1 MAQEEWITTRE
12 AADRLGV
19 TTARVRQM
27 VAENQLGAK
36 KIGGK
41 YRGQWQ
47 VKAGD
52 VNERIFEKGDK
63 NTMIVKNWMTRN
75 PITATPKTN
84 YNQALRLMEQNHIG
98 HLPILNERGDLI
110 GIVAR
115 GDMLRAEPS
124 PVSTLSI
131 YEIASLLDKVTMD
144 KIMTT
149 PVLALDENC
158 SITNAA
164 RFMLEHELDCF
175 PVMSEDKLSGIITY
189 KDIFKTFVEITGGTQ
204 AGSRIEARM
213 PDQRGQLA
221 PFIQALTDAGSYI
234 VSVAITHDEG
244 SGYGYANVKERGGD
258 EEKMRL
264 ELEKLPNLEVI
275 AFRPSEDDKVLS
287 YPG

>member
-1 MAQEEWITTRE
+1 MAEGEWITTRE

-19 TTARVRQM
+19 TDARVRQM
-27 VAENQLGAK
+27 VAENQLDAR

-47 VKAGD
+47 IKASAIED
-52 VNERIFEKGDK
+52 RIFEKGAK

-98 HLPILNERGDLI
+98 HLPVLNERGDLI

-131 YEIASLLDKVTMD
+131 YEIASLLDKVTME
-144 KIMTT
+144 KIMTR
-149 PVLALDENC
+149 PVLAVDENC

-175 PVMSEDKLSGIITY
+175 PVMREGKLAGIITY
-189 KDIFKTFVEITGGTQ
+189 KDIFKTFVEITGGAQ

-234 VSVAITHDEG
+234 VSVAITREES
-244 SGYGYANVKERGGD
+244 SGYAHAEVKERGGD
-258 EEKMRL
+258 EGKMRL
-264 ELEKLPNLEVI
+264 ELEKLPNLEVV